1 MQTAAKID
9 DTVQKKEVKKGK
21 PYSVI
26 NVEKIDTPDGLEGD
40 NWYRYL
46 IDYGHSVIEGKKA
59 GILKVVREHAEA
71 VVEDLN
77 SRSFVLGNTVSYASR
92 NKKK

>member
-1 MQTAAKID
+1 MQTATKID
-9 DTVQKKEVKKGK
+9 DVEQSPKQKGK

-46 IDYGHSVIEGKKA
+46 IDYGHSIIEGKKA
-59 GILKVVREHAEA
+59 GLLKVVKEHAEA

-77 SRSFVLGNTVSYASR
+77 SRSFVLSNTVSYVSR